1 MARVLLTLVAAALF
15 NGSSAFMARSPMSRL
30 IHRSTTSD
38 SQARCDVV
46 LGAYN
51 KVIDETMKAYVLFF
65 RPISCL

>member
-1 MARVLLTLVAAALF
+1 
-15 NGSSAFMARSPMSRL
+15 MARSPMSRL